1 MYVRY
6 ANKRLLP
13 VGYVTTTAPNSVQSP
28 QGDAPPPRCVT
39 GSLHVICQKKTTGKN
54 QYVSL
59 ISPNASR
66 ERFTAIPIFSRAIYR
81 TLCRDLPK
89 KNSDELCLQNRRF
102 VVFYVEP
109 ITLRNA
115 T

>member
-1 MYVRY
+1 MYDTQTNASSVWVTSRP
-6 ANKRLLP
+6 LP
-13 VGYVTTTAPNSVQSP
+13 QIVFSHPKATPHPLDASPAAYTLSVK
-28 QGDAPPPRCVT
+28 
-39 GSLHVICQKKTTGKN
+39 KKTTGKN